1 MDYTILLRS
10 SQTVYV
16 LARNKKKLSILG
28 NSWDLWSV
36 WIRGIICLIC
46 QISLLLCMVES

>member
-1 MDYTILLRS
+1 MEYNILLRS

-16 LARNKKKLSILG
+16 LARNKKLSIRG

-46 QISLLLCMVES
+46 QISLLPCMVES